1 MCEYVEFAAHLASG
15 PARWLSDRHRSI
27 MTGDAMARTSLV
39 LGIAAEASTVS
50 ALLAAP
56 DGQVLGTGRA
66 AGANPS
72 AHSMDLIADRL
83 ATAVTGALDG
93 TDPGRLAG
101 AVLGIAGYSR
111 LAGPD
116 ALRGTW
122 DRLGVRCPVR
132 VVANPVVAF
141 ASATS
146 ARCGAVLIAGTG
158 TIAAWI
164 ADGEVRHRIDGH
176 GWLVGDDGS
185 GFWLGRQAVR
195 AVLAELDGRGE
206 PTLLRAAVLGTVIGD
221 RVPSST
227 ADQLALLRDAV
238 YTQPPIA
245 LRRFAGL
252 VPAAAEAGDRVAK
265 RIVDRSVRL
274 LVDTFAAVA
283 DEIPTAAAA
292 PHRAGPPGGSSG
304 GSSGGSAAAAG
315 DGAAPI
321 VLAGQLLVTPGPI
334 RAEVSRRIAARY
346 GRVPVVAGSSA
357 GGAAWLALSEIAPA
371 MSASAHAHLGALRA

>member
-1 MCEYVEFAAHLASG
+1 
-15 PARWLSDRHRSI
+15 
-27 MTGDAMARTSLV
+27 MAPTSLV

-56 DGQVLGTGRA
+56 DGEILGTGRA

-72 AHSMDLIADRL
+72 AYPMDLITDRL
-83 ATAVTGALDG
+83 AAAVTGALDG
-93 TDPGRLAG
+93 TDPALLAG

-111 LAGPD
+111 LAGSD
-116 ALRGTW
+116 SLLSTW
-122 DRLGVRCPVR
+122 NRLGVRCPVR

-141 ASATS
+141 ASGTS

-206 PTLLRAAVLGTVIGD
+206 PTLLRHAVLGTVCGD
-221 RVPSST
+221 RVPADPT
-227 ADQLALLRDAV
+227 DQLSMLRDAV

-274 LVDTFAAVA
+274 LVDTFAAA
-283 DEIPTAAAA
+283 FDDLPA
-292 PHRAGPPGGSSG
+292 PE
-304 GSSGGSAAAAG
+304 
-315 DGAAPI
+315 API
-321 VLAGQLLVTPGPI
+321 VLAGQLLAAPGPI
-334 RAEVSRRIAARY
+334 QHEVSRQIANRY
-346 GRVPVVAGSSA
+346 GRVPVVAGNSA
-357 GGAAWLALSEIAPA
+357 GGAAWMAISEVAPA
-371 MSASAHAHLGALRA
+371 MSAAAHAHLGPGRP

>member
-1 MCEYVEFAAHLASG
+1 MAGSG
-15 PARWLSDRHRSI
+15 
-27 MTGDAMARTSLV
+27 TTSLV

-50 ALLAAP
+50 ALLATP
-56 DGQVLGTGRA
+56 GGEVLGTGRA

-72 AHSMDLIADRL
+72 AYPMDLITDRL
-83 ATAVTGALDG
+83 ASAVTGALDG
-93 TDPGRLAG
+93 TDPALLAG

-116 ALRGTW
+116 ALRSTW

-141 ASATS
+141 ASGTS
-146 ARCGAVLIAGTG
+146 ARCGAVLIGGTG

-206 PTLLRAAVLGTVIGD
+206 PTLLRAAVLGTVAGD
-221 RVPSST
+221 RVPADR
-227 ADQLALLRDAV
+227 ADQLATLREAV

-274 LVDTFAAVA
+274 LVDTFAAAVDDLPA
-283 DEIPTAAAA
+283 SVTA
-292 PHRAGPPGGSSG
+292 PG
-304 GSSGGSAAAAG
+304 
-315 DGAAPI
+315 DAPI
-321 VLAGQLLVTPGPI
+321 VLAGQLLVAAGPI
-334 RAEVSRRIAARY
+334 QREVSRRIAARY
-346 GRVPVVAGSSA
+346 GRVPVVAGNSA
-357 GGAAWLALSEIAPA
+357 GGAAWMAISEVAPA
-371 MSASAHAHLGALRA
+371 MSAAAHAHLGARRP

>member
-1 MCEYVEFAAHLASG
+1 
-15 PARWLSDRHRSI
+15 
-27 MTGDAMARTSLV
+27 MARSGSASLV
-39 LGIAAEASTVS
+39 LGIAAEASIVS
-50 ALLAAP
+50 ALLATP
-56 DGQVLGTGRA
+56 DGEILGTGRA

-72 AHSMDLIADRL
+72 AYPMDLITDRL
-83 ATAVTGALDG
+83 ASAVTGALDG
-93 TDPGRLAG
+93 TDPARLAG

-111 LAGPD
+111 LTGPD
-116 ALRGTW
+116 ALRSTW

-141 ASATS
+141 ASGTS
-146 ARCGAVLIAGTG
+146 ARRGAVLIAGTG

-164 ADGEVRHRIDGH
+164 ADGEVKHRIDGH

-206 PTLLRAAVLGTVIGD
+206 PTLLRAAVLGTVAGD
-221 RVPSST
+221 RVPPDR
-227 ADQLALLRDAV
+227 AAQLVTLREAV

-274 LVDTFAAVA
+274 LVDTFAAAVDDLPA
-283 DEIPTAAAA
+283 SLT
-292 PHRAGPPGGSSG
+292 
-304 GSSGGSAAAAG
+304 GSAGSGVPG
-315 DGAAPI
+315 DVPI
-321 VLAGQLLVTPGPI
+321 VLAGQLLVAPGPI
-334 RAEVSRRIAARY
+334 QREVSRRIAARY
-346 GRVPVVAGSSA
+346 GRVPVVAGNSA
-357 GGAAWLALSEIAPA
+357 GGAAWMAISEVAPA
-371 MSASAHAHLGALRA
+371 RSAAVHAHLGACRP

>member
-1 MCEYVEFAAHLASG
+1 
-15 PARWLSDRHRSI
+15 
-27 MTGDAMARTSLV
+27 MAQTSLV
-39 LGIAAEASTVS
+39 LGVAAEASTVS

-56 DGQVLGTGRA
+56 DGEILGTGRA

-72 AHSMDLIADRL
+72 AYPMDLITDRL
-83 ATAVTGALDG
+83 ASAVTGALG
-93 TDPGRLAG
+93 STDPSFLVG
-101 AVLGIAGYSR
+101 AVVGIAGYSR
-111 LAGPD
+111 LGPGV
-116 ALRGTW
+116 LRSTW

-141 ASATS
+141 ASGTS
-146 ARCGAVLIAGTG
+146 APCGAVLIAGTG

-206 PTLLRAAVLGTVIGD
+206 PTLLRHAVLGTVCGD
-221 RVPSST
+221 LVPSDT
-227 ADQLALLRDAV
+227 ADQLSLLRDAV

-274 LVDTFAAVA
+274 LVDTFAAVF
-283 DEIPTAAAA
+283 DELPLT
-292 PHRAGPPGGSSG
+292 
-304 GSSGGSAAAAG
+304 G
-315 DGAAPI
+315 DAPI
-321 VLAGQLLVTPGPI
+321 VLAGQLLVAPGPI
-334 RAEVSRRIAARY
+334 QREVSRRIATRY
-346 GRVPVVAGSSA
+346 GRVPVVAGNSA
-357 GGAAWLALSEIAPA
+357 GGAAWLAISEVAPA
-371 MSASAHAHLGALRA
+371 MSAAAHAHLGAPRP

>member
-1 MCEYVEFAAHLASG
+1 
-15 PARWLSDRHRSI
+15 
-27 MTGDAMARTSLV
+27 MARTSLV

-56 DGQVLGTGRA
+56 DGRVLGTGRA

-72 AHSMDLIADRL
+72 AHPMELIADRL

-93 TDPGRLAG
+93 TDPARLAG

-116 ALRGTW
+116 ALRDTW

-141 ASATS
+141 ASGTS

-164 ADGEVRHRIDGH
+164 ADGAVEHRIDGH

-221 RVPSST
+221 HVPPST
-227 ADQLALLRDAV
+227 DDQLALLREAV

-252 VPAAAEAGDRVAK
+252 VPAAAEAGDRVAG

-274 LVDTFAAVA
+274 LVDTF
-283 DEIPTAAAA
+283 
-292 PHRAGPPGGSSG
+292 
-304 GSSGGSAAAAG
+304 SAAADEVAPTLPA
-315 DGAAPI
+315 DAPI
-321 VLAGQLLVTPGPI
+321 VLAGQLLVAPGPI
-334 RAEVSRRIAARY
+334 RREVSRQIAARY
-346 GRVPVVAGSSA
+346 GRVPVVAGNTA
-357 GGAAWLALSEIAPA
+357 GGAAWLAISEIAPS
-371 MSASAHAHLGALRA
+371 MSAEAHAHLGASRP

>member
-1 MCEYVEFAAHLASG
+1 
-15 PARWLSDRHRSI
+15 
-27 MTGDAMARTSLV
+27 MAPTSLV

-56 DGQVLGTGRA
+56 DGEILGTGRA

-72 AHSMDLIADRL
+72 AYPMDLITDRL
-83 ATAVTGALDG
+83 ASAVIGALDG
-93 TDPGRLAG
+93 TDPARLAG

-111 LAGPD
+111 LAGSD
-116 ALRGTW
+116 SLRSTW

-141 ASATS
+141 ASGTS

-206 PTLLRAAVLGTVIGD
+206 PTLLRLAVLGTVCGD
-221 RVPSST
+221 QVP
-227 ADQLALLRDAV
+227 ADPIDQLDTLRDAV
-238 YTQPPIA
+238 YTQAPIA
-245 LRRFAGL
+245 LRRFAAL

-274 LVDTFAAVA
+274 LVDTFAAVVDEVSPAPAA
-283 DEIPTAAAA
+283 D
-292 PHRAGPPGGSSG
+292 
-304 GSSGGSAAAAG
+304 
-315 DGAAPI
+315 API
-321 VLAGQLLVTPGPI
+321 VLAGQLLMAPGPI
-334 RAEVSRRIAARY
+334 QREVSRQIATRY
-346 GRVPVVAGSSA
+346 GRVPVVAGNSA
-357 GGAAWLALSEIAPA
+357 GAAAWLAISELAPA
-371 MSASAHAHLGALRA
+371 LSAAAHAHLAPTR

>member
-1 MCEYVEFAAHLASG
+1 
-15 PARWLSDRHRSI
+15 
-27 MTGDAMARTSLV
+27 MTGDAMAGSGSASLV
-39 LGIAAEASTVS
+39 LGISAEASTVS

-56 DGQVLGTGRA
+56 DGEILGTGRA

-72 AHSMDLIADRL
+72 AYPMDLITDRL
-83 ATAVTGALDG
+83 ASAVTGALDG
-93 TDPGRLAG
+93 TDPARLAG

-111 LAGPD
+111 LTGPD
-116 ALRGTW
+116 PLRSTW

-141 ASATS
+141 ASGTS
-146 ARCGAVLIAGTG
+146 ARRGAVLFAGTG

-164 ADGEVRHRIDGH
+164 ADGEVKHRIDGH

-206 PTLLRAAVLGTVIGD
+206 PTLLRAAVLGTVAGD
-221 RVPSST
+221 RVPPDR
-227 ADQLALLRDAV
+227 ADQLATLREAV
-238 YTQPPIA
+238 YNQPPIA

-274 LVDTFAAVA
+274 LVDTFAAAVDDLPA
-283 DEIPTAAAA
+283 SLTRAASAGDAA
-292 PHRAGPPGGSSG
+292 
-304 GSSGGSAAAAG
+304 GSAGSGVPG
-315 DGAAPI
+315 DAPI
-321 VLAGQLLVTPGPI
+321 VLGGQLLVAPGPI
-334 RAEVSRRIAARY
+334 QREVSRRIAARY
-346 GRVPVVAGSSA
+346 GRVPVVAGNSA
-357 GGAAWLALSEIAPA
+357 GGAAWMAISEVAPA
-371 MSASAHAHLGALRA
+371 MSAAAHAHLGACRS

>member
-1 MCEYVEFAAHLASG
+1 
-15 PARWLSDRHRSI
+15 
-27 MTGDAMARTSLV
+27 MARSGTASLV

-56 DGQVLGTGRA
+56 DGEVLGTGRA

-72 AHSMDLIADRL
+72 AYPMDLITDRL
-83 ATAVTGALDG
+83 ASAVNGALSG
-93 TDPGRLAG
+93 TDPARLGG
-101 AVLGIAGYSR
+101 AVLGIAGFSR
-111 LAGPD
+111 LPGPD
-116 ALRGTW
+116 ALRSTW

-146 ARCGAVLIAGTG
+146 APCGAVLIAGTG

-164 ADGEVRHRIDGH
+164 ADGEVKHRIDGH

-206 PTLLRAAVLGTVIGD
+206 PTLLRAAVLGTVAGD
-221 RVPSST
+221 GVPSERSE
-227 ADQLALLRDAV
+227 QLALLREAV

-245 LRRFAGL
+245 LRRYAGL
-252 VPAAAEAGDRVAK
+252 VPAAAEAGDRVAR

-274 LVDTFAAVA
+274 LVDTFAAAV
-283 DEIPTAAAA
+283 DE
-292 PHRAGPPGGSSG
+292 GVSS
-304 GSSGGSAAAAG
+304 
-315 DGAAPI
+315 API
-321 VLAGQLLVTPGPI
+321 VLAGQLLVAQGPI
-334 RAEVSRRIAARY
+334 RREVSRQIAVRY
-346 GRVPVVAGSSA
+346 GREPVVAGDSA
-357 GGAAWLALSEIAPA
+357 GGAAWLAISELEPS
-371 MSASAHAHLGALRA
+371 MSAAAHAHLGARAS